1 MKKLF
6 KSITITEWLIWIAS
20 TLSVAVCFFVFG
32 NTQYLY
38 LIGAVI
44 GVTALLFVSKGNP
57 LGQILTIVFSIFYG
71 IVSYSFRY
79 YGEMIT
85 YLGMSAPIALWAL
98 VSWLKNP
105 YNGNRSEVKVNTL
118 SRREW
123 LLFLAAATVITVA
136 FYFILQALNT
146 ANLIISTL
154 SVFTSFAAA
163 YLTARRSRFY
173 AVGYALNDAVLIVMW
188 SMACYENLTY
198 LPMAI
203 CFAAFFVLDAYGFI
217 NWSRMGK
224 RQNNTQKS

>member
-1 MKKLF
+1 MKKLL
-6 KSITITEWLIWIAS
+6 KSITIAEWLIWIAS

-105 YNGNRSEVKVNTL
+105 YKGNRSEVKVNTL

-163 YLTARRSRFY
+163 YLTAFLCGRLRAQRRRSDRH
-173 AVGYALNDAVLIVMW
+173 V
-188 SMACYENLTY
+188 EH
-198 LPMAI
+198 
-203 CFAAFFVLDAYGFI
+203 
-217 NWSRMGK
+217 GK
-224 RQNNTQKS
+224 P